1 MLVVHHAGKNG
12 DQRGASILTVPMNY
26 VVKLTK
32 PDSDRPVRE
41 GETRFEVS
49 FDKMR
54 ARLPRPYEFSAFNG
68 PDEAGVF
75 QLTFNPTET
84 NIEARYRLLRFI
96 GKRGVLT
103 HREMATAIDI
113 GVGSIR
119 NYLDKLMVEGFL
131 EGLKSD
137 PKISTEG
144 LRLLHD
150 FWPKEFSFNEQGR
163 FVQSDDVPF

>member
-113 GVGSIR
+113 GGGSIR
-119 NYLDKLMVEGFL
+119 NYLDKLMAEGFL

-150 FWPKEFSFNEQGR
+150 FWPEEFSFTE
-163 FVQSDDVPF
+163 